1 MVPDAVVQAKLLMQ
15 VVVLGAGAWGTA
27 LALHMVR
34 AGHAVRLWGH
44 PVEQAR
50 ALATT
55 RENPLLA
62 GFTLPAGISVVEQ
75 LDAALAGVELVIL
88 AVPSQVV
95 RPMLQRA
102 VGLWPSSAAVLS
114 ATKGIEN
121 DTLMLMDEVIE
132 DVLGPSLR
140 PRLGVISGPSFAREV
155 AAAMPTNLVLAA
167 REIALAEQLQQMVAS
182 DRLRVYA
189 SSDVKGVQ
197 VGGALKN
204 VIAIAVGAAD
214 GLGFGHNARAGL
226 ITRGLSEIGR
236 LAQAKGGQVKTVSGL
251 AGLGDLVLTCTGDL
265 SRNRTVGFELG
276 RGGQLESVLQSLG
289 HVAEGVATAKSAHE
303 LGRQLQ
309 VDLPIC
315 EQVYQVLFEGKS
327 PGDAVR
333 DLLHRPLRHE

>member
-1 MVPDAVVQAKLLMQ
+1 MQ

-27 LALHMVR
+27 LALHMLR

-50 ALATT
+50 ALAAT
-55 RENPLLA
+55 RQNPLLP
-62 GFTLPAGISVVEQ
+62 GFALPEGIAVVEQ
-75 LDAALAGVELVIL
+75 LDAALRGAELVVL

-102 VGLWPSSAAVLS
+102 AGQWPSRAAVLS

-167 REIALAEQLQQMVAS
+167 HEIALAEQLQQMVAS

-276 RGGQLESVLQSLG
+276 RGGELESVLQSLG